1 MQKFYALLIFGIIF
15 HYNVLAQHH
24 SHDEQQQQQ
33 TETAQTNAASVKT
46 VGSQKK
52 TLTRQQLDALE
63 KAATQ
68 GAKDGNALVFK
79 DNAIRLVVRTGP
91 EDDMLSYRL
100 QDLRNPTLIFPAKAT
115 INVLFINTDG
125 DMSHDIRFGTKP
137 GEFQITPESDRTV
150 GTTRLAHAAED
161 DTLTAEEVVIKAP
174 DTGEF
179 VYFCSVRGHAKG
191 GMWGNLVVGKKARPD
206 LSQPIKTEHVHSPDE
221 EKMSPNTDESKPH
234 NHAEA
239 DASETH
245 LHKEH
250 QTAEKHSEMPGM
262 NKEEMAGM
270 AGGNQDEM
278 PDMNQ
283 HDMAG
288 MSGMAGMNHS
298 HDEMTM
304 RSVVDLNVPMTRE
317 SSGTAWA
324 ADSSPMYARMK
335 MLGNGDML
343 MFHGMGFLRYTS
355 VGSTRDLSVGGKG
368 DRARF
373 DAPTMFMAMYSHQ
386 LSSKSQIGVRAM
398 LSLDP
403 LFERG
408 YGYPLL
414 YQSGEAYRGRA
425 IHDRQHPHDLFSELS
440 VSYSYK
446 FTEKQSAFLYVGY
459 PGEPALGP
467 PTFMHRVSAMD
478 NPDAPLSH
486 HWQDSTHVTF
496 GVVTAGYTFDKFK
509 FEASAFKGQEPNE
522 NRWNFDRPKLD
533 SFSGR
538 LTFNPNKNWSFQ
550 ISHGYLK
557 NPEPAEPEIRV
568 RRRTTAS
575 AIYNKNWADKDRNWA
590 NSFVWGQ
597 NHDDAGRT
605 NSLLYESNYQFRKN
619 SIFGRFERVQ
629 KSIHEL
635 SAEDFFVND
644 NQKFWVGLL
653 SVGYVRDLVKDKG
666 LDVGLGA
673 QATWYTNPGGLT
685 PVYGGTNHG
694 GFQVFM
700 RFRASR
706 MKH

>member
-1 MQKFYALLIFGIIF
+1 MQNIYALLIFGMIF
-15 HYNVLAQHH
+15 NYGASAQQH
-24 SHDEQQQQQ
+24 SHDDHQHSQAES
-33 TETAQTNAASVKT
+33 AQTATSAPFKMVS
-46 VGSQKK
+46 GQKK
-52 TLTRQQLDALE
+52 TLTRQELASLE
-63 KAATQ
+63 KGATT
-68 GAKDGNALVFK
+68 GARDGNKLVFK
-79 DNAIRLVVRTGP
+79 DQNVRLVVHTGP
-91 EDDMLSYRL
+91 EDDMLSYRF
-100 QDLRNPTLIFPAKAT
+100 QDSRNPTVVVPANAT
-115 INVLFINTDG
+115 INILFVNSDD

-137 GEFQITPESDRTV
+137 SEFAVAADTAGTV
-150 GTTRLAHAAED
+150 GTTKLAHAAED
-161 DTLTAEEVVIKAP
+161 ESLMAEEVVIKAP
-174 DTGEF
+174 GSGEF
-179 VYFCSVRGHAKG
+179 VYFCSVRGHANG
-191 GMWGNLVVGKKARPD
+191 GMWGNLVVGANARPD
-206 LSQPIKTEHVHSPDE
+206 LPQPVKTEHVHSTDE
-221 EKMSPNTDESKPH
+221 ENPSHNHDESDSH

-239 DASETH
+239 TEQHSHDEP
-245 LHKEH
+245 K
-250 QTAEKHSEMPGM
+250 AEANHPEMSGMNQQEMAEMPGM
-262 NKEEMAGM
+262 
-270 AGGNQDEM
+270 D
-278 PDMNQ
+278 
-283 HDMAG
+283 
-288 MSGMAGMNHS
+288 HS
-298 HDEMTM
+298 HGQMAM
-304 RSVVDLNVPMTRE
+304 RSIVDLNVPMTRE
-317 SSGTAWA
+317 SSGTAWN
-324 ADSSPMYARMK
+324 ADSSPMYAQMK

-355 VGSTRDLSVGGKG
+355 VGSSRDLSVGGKG

-386 LSSKSQIGVRAM
+386 LNSKSQIGVRAM

-414 YQSGEAYRGRA
+414 YQSGEAYRGQP

-496 GVVTAGYTFDKFK
+496 GVVTAGYSFNKVK

-538 LTFNPNKNWSFQ
+538 VTFNPTKNWSFQ

-557 NPEPAEPEIRV
+557 NPEPADPEIRI

-575 AIYNKNWADKDRNWA
+575 AIYNKNWASEDRNWA

-597 NHDDAGRT
+597 NNDDEGRT
-605 NSLLYESNYQFRKN
+605 NSFLYESNYQFQKN
-619 SIFGRFERVQ
+619 SIYGRFERVQ
-629 KSIHEL
+629 KSVHEL
-635 SAEDFFVND
+635 SAEDFFVNY
-644 NQKFWVGLL
+644 NQNFWVGLL
-653 SVGYVRDLVKDKG
+653 SVGYVRDVVRDKG

-673 QATWYTNPGGLT
+673 QATWYTNPSGLI

-700 RFRASR
+700 RFRASK